1 MDFYFKQRFL
11 EQRQWKSNNM
21 SRGMCK
27 KLVKNGTATIEQPYN
42 TKNYQINTTRTL
54 SCFGFKYTKWSIHLW
69 RTPIC
74 VPLLLS
80 LSWQNDM
87 DRIIIIEFWGQRWI
101 LMMPHHIEYRWRN
114 GHEMHTQNRT
124 QHSHSNAIMGHRLD
138 NIHSYH
144 IIKIWFSR
152 KWWYRNERYL
162 MKMRCMGH
170 H

>member
-1 MDFYFKQRFL
+1 MDFCKAMILRTKAVKKQQWAGDRAENVL
-11 EQRQWKSNNM
+11 KTELQPSNQRNVPVSVFSIQ
-21 SRGMCK
+21 
-27 KLVKNGTATIEQPYN
+27 NGSYICGV
-42 TKNYQINTTRTL
+42 R
-54 SCFGFKYTKWSIHLW
+54 
-69 RTPIC
+69 IC